1 MPRDSRRAS
10 FRPAGFSGLTGRF
23 RVLALRDFRLLLADR
38 LLAPAAFGFSM
49 VGVAFAV
56 LDTTHSTADLSYV
69 LAAQIAPSLVFSL
82 IGGVF
87 ADRMPPQWVII
98 AGTLMIA
105 LGEGLFGLLVLTGH
119 PQLWQM
125 IALEC
130 VTGTGMALFYPASQA
145 LLPRL
150 VPSHLL
156 TEASALSRLAMNGGQ
171 MGGSAIAG
179 LVVAAT
185 GPGWALAVCGLG
197 MLGTVPVLL
206 SLRAT
211 PAGGQA
217 NAEPP
222 ARPGMLRE
230 LHDGWA
236 EFRSRTWL
244 WVTVAEYATVMMAWY
259 GAFQVLG
266 PAVARAHLGGP
277 AAWGAI
283 TASESVGLIAG
294 GVVALRFQPRR
305 PMLFVVLVGALIA
318 IPTLSLAALWPL
330 PVVCLC
336 AFGVGIA
343 LEMMMVVWTVTMA
356 TNIPPG
362 KLARVSSYDMLGT
375 IIAMPAGALVAGP
388 LAAVIGLSTTQ
399 YAAAALMLVASA
411 LALIPREIRSIRR
424 EPAPEEP
431 VAGVPDQPFQRGS
444 ADLPR

>member
-1 MPRDSRRAS
+1 
-10 FRPAGFSGLTGRF
+10 
-23 RVLALRDFRLLLADR
+23 
-38 LLAPAAFGFSM
+38 
-49 VGVAFAV
+49 
-56 LDTTHSTADLSYV
+56 
-69 LAAQIAPSLVFSL
+69 
-82 IGGVF
+82 
-87 ADRMPPQWVII
+87 
-98 AGTLMIA
+98 
-105 LGEGLFGLLVLTGH
+105 
-119 PQLWQM
+119 
-125 IALEC
+125 
-130 VTGTGMALFYPASQA
+130 
-145 LLPRL
+145 
-150 VPSHLL
+150 
-156 TEASALSRLAMNGGQ
+156 
-171 MGGSAIAG
+171 
-179 LVVAAT
+179 
-185 GPGWALAVCGLG
+185 
-197 MLGTVPVLL
+197 
-206 SLRAT
+206 
-211 PAGGQA
+211 
-217 NAEPP
+217 
-222 ARPGMLRE
+222 MLRE

-294 GVVALRFQPRR
+294 GLVALRFQPRR
-305 PMLFVVLVGALIA
+305 PMLFVVLIGALIA

-343 LEMMMVVWTVTMA
+343 LEVMMVVWTVTMA

-375 IIAMPAGALVAGP
+375 IIAMPLGALAAGP

-399 YAAAALMLVASA
+399 YAAAAIILVASM

-424 EPAPEEP
+424 QRAPDAAAAE
-431 VAGVPDQPFQRGS
+431 AGTVHDQPFQRGS

>member
-1 MPRDSRRAS
+1 
-10 FRPAGFSGLTGRF
+10 
-23 RVLALRDFRLLLADR
+23 VLALRDFRLLLADR
-38 LLAPAAFGFSM
+38 LLAPASFGFSM

-98 AGTLMIA
+98 AGNLMIA

-119 PQLWQM
+119 PLLWQM

-150 VPSHLL
+150 VPGHLL

-185 GPGWALAVCGLG
+185 GPGWALAICGLG

-206 SLRAT
+206 SLRT
-211 PAGGQA
+211 DPAVGQA
-217 NAEPP
+217 SAEPP

-283 TASESVGLIAG
+283 TASESVGLIVG
-294 GVVALRFQPRR
+294 GLVALRFQPRR
-305 PMLFVVLVGALIA
+305 PMLFVALIGGLIA

-330 PVVCLC
+330 PLICLC

-343 LEMMMVVWTVTMA
+343 LEMMMVVWTVAMA

-375 IIAMPAGALVAGP
+375 IMAMPAGALAAGP
-388 LAAVIGLSTTQ
+388 VAAVIGVSTTQ
-399 YAAAALMLVASA
+399 YVAAALILVASM
-411 LALIPREIRSIRR
+411 LALIPREIRNIRR
-424 EPAPEEP
+424 QQAPL
-431 VAGVPDQPFQRGS
+431 PDQPFQRSS
-444 ADLPR
+444 ADLPM